1 MNFHSF
7 GMMLTC
13 LVILTSA
20 TEVAESRLL
29 DETEVPD
36 AYKKAILADL
46 FGELHEA
53 KGDGLANSDGALSS
67 IADDVSKLATFS
79 LIDGKVRLDREHI
92 EKEAEKLGDN
102 DNNNQPNV
110 PRQIIMPNGQQIQIQ
125 TRGFGGQQDDSS
137 FGKLFQAIASKAGGR
152 GFSSRS
158 SMTHVSRSFQGS
170 QLQGAVD
177 ASTDEGGLVKIE
189 FTELTGSERAL
200 AWSDMPTGVT
210 RIEISD
216 KSANILILTQANDGG
231 VSLVLVDGQQPV
243 AIKARNLAALYR
255 EHGDIMAKRVLPV
268 FEQVGV
274 MLPPH
279 PMDDRIIAG
288 VLQSLRQDKVEE
300 AKQAEKL
307 IAELESDDF
316 ATREKA
322 EKTLLEQYQRYGAY
336 VQAAKEKGQG
346 SAELMNRLESIINKA
361 GPVIAK
367 LPDLVKQYGLLDDA
381 KYLQS
386 ILPKVAEKDRPLIE
400 RRLKELEKKADD
412 AMAE

>member
-1 MNFHSF
+1 MKSLGNLMVV
-7 GMMLTC
+7 GLM
-13 LVILTSA
+13 
-20 TEVAESRLL
+20 
-29 DETEVPD
+29 
-36 AYKKAILADL
+36 ILAG
-46 FGELHEA
+46 FSMQAEA
-53 KGDGLANSDGALSS
+53 KREFQPLVGSGGAAQAGENGLINKDGALSS

-92 EKEAEKLGDN
+92 EKEAEKLGGN
-102 DNNNQPNV
+102 NNNNQPNA

-125 TRGFGGQQDDSS
+125 ARGFGGQQDDSS
-137 FGKLFQAIASKAGGR
+137 FTRLFQEIASKAGGR
-152 GFSSRS
+152 GFSSITG
-158 SMTHVSRSFQGS
+158 MDHVSRSFKGS
-170 QLQGAVD
+170 QLQGSLE
-177 ASTDEGGLVKIE
+177 ASSDKEGLVKID
-189 FTELTGSERAL
+189 FTELAGSERVL
-200 AWSDMPTGVT
+200 AFSDLPTGVT
-210 RIEISD
+210 RIAISD

-231 VSLVLVDGQQPV
+231 VSLVLVDDQQPL
-243 AIKARNLAALYR
+243 AIKARNLAELYR
-255 EHGDIMAKRVLPV
+255 EHSDIMAKRVLPV

-274 MLPPH
+274 KLPPH

-307 IAELESDDF
+307 IEELESDDF

-322 EKTLLEQYQRYGAY
+322 EKTLMEEYHRYGAY
-336 VQAAKEKGQG
+336 IQAAKEKGQG

-367 LPDLVKQYGLLDDA
+367 LPDLVKQYGLLDDV

-386 ILPKVAEKDRPLIE
+386 ILPKVAEKDLPLLE
-400 RRLKELEKKADD
+400 RRLKELQKQADD